1 MNDNKTTINYENVTQ
16 TAEKIRSYAQEM
28 QDIFDDFNTTMSNIF
43 SSGIFEGQAS
53 QTFSNEY
60 NNLRGRFD
68 SYTSLVEQFASSI
81 SSANQDVRATEQSIA
96 KDAEALQF
104 GSNAN

>member
-1 MNDNKTTINYENVTQ
+1 MNNDTTITYERVE
-16 TAEKIRSYAQEM
+16 AEAETIRGCSANM
-28 QDIFDDFNTTMSNIF
+28 KSIFDDFSSTRNNIF
-43 SSGIFEGQAS
+43 SSGMFEGQAS
-53 QTFSNEY
+53 QTFNNEY
-60 NNLRGRFD
+60 NDLRGRFD

>member
-1 MNDNKTTINYENVTQ
+1 MNDNKTTINYENVSQ
-16 TAEKIRSYAQEM
+16 TAENIRGYSREM
-28 QDIFDDFNTTMSNIF
+28 QNIFDTFNTVMSNIF
-43 SSGIFEGQAS
+43 SSGMFEGQAS

-60 NNLRGRFD
+60 NDLRGRFD